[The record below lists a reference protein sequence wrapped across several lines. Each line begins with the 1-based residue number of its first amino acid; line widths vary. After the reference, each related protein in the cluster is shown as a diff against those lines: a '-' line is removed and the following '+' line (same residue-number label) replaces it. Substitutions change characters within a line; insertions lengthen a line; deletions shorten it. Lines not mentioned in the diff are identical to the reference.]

1 MNIAD
6 LIMALQ
12 RGDDPNKAML
22 ASATAAATPD
32 VQGTGSTTDPV
43 SIPEI
48 SVGATN
54 GNPAPA
60 GPQTPPS
67 GGGGWLGGAQLN
79 AVPPPMRPPIP
90 PPAPPPKPDT
100 PPEGV
105 RTPVTNPA
113 KTDSQPEATKS
124 PPDLSNMYLSL
135 MRQSQNAAAMD
146 SGLTMIAAGL
156 TPHAATRAA
165 LINASGGS
173 SHAGKSISSAD
184 IINLQKAQADAQSKL
199 QLQAMKGSLMK
210 QHGLTSEQFDVL
222 ANSGKMDEFVKEQ
235 AGKGVTKVERPD
247 GSAGFYDHKGNL
259 ISEIPG
265 KKTDL
270 DERQLERINE
280 DRKAAGKP
288 PMTTEEFIQSKKPA
302 GTTVNLSPDGVQ
314 FPKPD
319 EGFDYERVPEGQPGA
334 GRVKIFADG
343 KPKLYKIEGGKPAD
357 AAAEK
362 AVEKTEADKKAQ
374 KAKALSQ
381 LAASDV
387 GKAVDDAVGL
397 THKWFASG
405 LGSGWL
411 LGSGLGGTNADDMAA
426 KLSTIKADA
435 AFETLKQMREASKS
449 GASGLGQ
456 VTDFEHK
463 MLSSAIADVRQGQSD
478 KSLRE
483 ALIRVKVTMQV
494 LADDNFGEDPVKFKA
509 ARDAAL
515 KEEMAKA
522 DAKHG
527 TKPKATG
534 HPDVKRIP

>member
-1 MNIAD
+1 
-6 LIMALQ
+6 
-12 RGDDPNKAML
+12 
-22 ASATAAATPD
+22 
-32 VQGTGSTTDPV
+32 
-43 SIPEI
+43 
-48 SVGATN
+48 
-54 GNPAPA
+54 
-60 GPQTPPS
+60 
-67 GGGGWLGGAQLN
+67 
-79 AVPPPMRPPIP
+79 
-90 PPAPPPKPDT
+90 
-100 PPEGV
+100 
-105 RTPVTNPA
+105 
-113 KTDSQPEATKS
+113 
-124 PPDLSNMYLSL
+124 
-135 MRQSQNAAAMD
+135 
-146 SGLTMIAAGL
+146 
-156 TPHAATRAA
+156 
-165 LINASGGS
+165 
-173 SHAGKSISSAD
+173 
-184 IINLQKAQADAQSKL
+184 
-199 QLQAMKGSLMK
+199 
-210 QHGLTSEQFDVL
+210 
-222 ANSGKMDEFVKEQ
+222 
-235 AGKGVTKVERPD
+235 
-247 GSAGFYDHKGNL
+247 
-259 ISEIPG
+259 
-265 KKTDL
+265 
-270 DERQLERINE
+270 
-280 DRKAAGKP
+280 
-288 PMTTEEFIQSKKPA
+288 
-302 GTTVNLSPDGVQ
+302 
-314 FPKPD
+314 
-319 EGFDYERVPEGQPGA
+319 
-334 GRVKIFADG
+334 
-343 KPKLYKIEGGKPAD
+343 
-357 AAAEK
+357 
-362 AVEKTEADKKAQ
+362 VEKTEADKKAQ